1 MSIITCAASSKHTRE
16 TSPQKRMQELT
27 RLRVQACAS
36 VQQRAR
42 AHVAMAGQ
50 ELTMILTQ
58 KHVVVG
64 SRPKECSC
72 ARQPASAGAQRHGDL
87 ERDARACPEHHTPS
101 REVREG
107 PACLPLVSREASAI
121 LSRNAIERV
130 RPSLWGGDPPTTRP
144 PFHAAV

>member
-1 MSIITCAASSKHTRE
+1 MSIITCAASSTHTHE
-16 TSPQKRMQELT
+16 TSLQKRMRELT
-27 RLRVQACAS
+27 WLRVQACAS
-36 VQQRAR
+36 VQQPAR

-50 ELTMILTQ
+50 ELTMILTLADAIMGTRL
-58 KHVVVG
+58 KDG
-64 SRPKECSC
+64 SC

-87 ERDARACPEHHTPS
+87 ERDAEACPEHHTPS

-130 RPSLWGGDPPTTRP
+130 AEARARRARLVG
-144 PFHAAV
+144 